1 MGIFSVSL
9 TPSERCAVC
18 SAGWKGD
25 STLQWKY
32 NAIAKEETHWRN
44 IGSLW
49 SADWKTEKTYLTLQ
63 LKCKKIQNVAVCP
76 RPVQNSNKIFLK
88 HSFGSISSCSTWF
101 VTVWDLS
108 NTVANNKNSCIQ
120 YMIGYCVNSNI
131 NSSYTITYRSRRENN
146 SNGINIQ
153 WEHKSSSGTYG
164 HMDLHSVWAELK
176 GPFLWKLNGYCKCAG
191 DILVEMSSRNQS
203 VVTVAGICRH
213 KDIWKYC
220 SCAFAAWGG
229 LNQPDWCHCTAT
241 AYLRGNNKKVKPKT
255 TVFHWWGAFAPTG
268 LVVCGIAAAGEDTQC
283 QVPPSE
289 KMHHHLRFTFT
300 F

>member
-1 MGIFSVSL
+1 M
-9 TPSERCAVC
+9 C

-120 YMIGYCVNSNI
+120 YMIGYCVTSNI
-131 NSSYTITYRSRRENN
+131 NSSYTITYRSKRENN
-146 SNGINIQ
+146 STGVNIQ
-153 WEHKSSSGTYG
+153 W
-164 HMDLHSVWAELK
+164 W
-176 GPFLWKLNGYCKCAG
+176 
-191 DILVEMSSRNQS
+191 
-203 VVTVAGICRH
+203 
-213 KDIWKYC
+213 DIWI
-220 SCAFAAWGG
+220 
-229 LNQPDWCHCTAT
+229 CTEQSLIGHF
-241 AYLRGNNKKVKPKT
+241 YGNWMVIANVQGI
-255 TVFHWWGAFAPTG
+255 FWWRC
-268 LVVCGIAAAGEDTQC
+268 LVCGDCGRNLS
-283 QVPPSE
+283 SE
-289 KMHHHLRFTFT
+289 RYLEILFLRFRGVGGIESTRLMPLHGNSLST
-300 F
+300 GK